1 MKKDGAKAISSVERA
16 KRRQGLG
23 WRKWV
28 WGKVQLGF
36 GTGARVNI
44 VKRSGRQSR

>member
-1 MKKDGAKAISSVERA
+1 MKKDGAKTIFSVERA
-16 KRRQGLG
+16 KRRQRLG

-36 GTGARVNI
+36 STGARVDI
-44 VKRSGRQSR
+44 VKR